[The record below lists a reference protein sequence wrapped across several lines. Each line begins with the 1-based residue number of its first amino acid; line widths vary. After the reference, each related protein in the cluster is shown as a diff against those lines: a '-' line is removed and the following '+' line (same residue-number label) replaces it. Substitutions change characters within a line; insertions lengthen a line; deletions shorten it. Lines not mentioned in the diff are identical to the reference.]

1 MKEVTLSAA
10 RIING
15 AVRYPV
21 EGPIPVSD
29 EEYDRLVEAGAI
41 EEPEDEDEDED
52 AEADDEDGLESL
64 KLDELKTLAAEE
76 QIDLGDATKKADI
89 IEAIRVGRATAA

>member
-1 MKEVTLSAA
+1 MKEVTLSAP
-10 RIING
+10 RIIGG

-41 EEPEDEDEDED
+41 EPGEDEDGEDHED
-52 AEADDEDGLESL
+52 DGLEQL
-64 KLDELKTLAAEE
+64 TVDELKALASEE
-76 QIDLGDATKKADI
+76 QIDLGGATKKADI
-89 IEAIRVGRATAA
+89 IEAIRAGRATAG

>member
-10 RIING
+10 RIISG

-41 EEPEDEDEDED
+41 EPADELEAEDP
-52 AEADDEDGLESL
+52 DEDGLEQL
-64 KLDELKTLAAEE
+64 TNDELKALAAEE
-76 QIDLGDATKKADI
+76 QIDLGSATKKADI
-89 IEAIRVGRATAA
+89 IAAIRVGRATAG